1 MSHQGSVGCER
12 SWSPDGCSSAG
23 EGDKLAVSGGSP
35 QEGQLGI
42 MTAGLVLFSEA
53 GRSGVDTIATTNTQA
68 YSAQSRANNPHTQA
82 RG

>member
-42 MTAGLVLFSEA
+42 MTAGLVLFS
-53 GRSGVDTIATTNTQA
+53 
-68 YSAQSRANNPHTQA
+68 
-82 RG
+82 